1 MSEKPNFADKFREL
15 NSRDV
20 NAHVEKKQNLNYL
33 SWAYVQQELTKEDPT
48 YEEKVIEFPYPDSN
62 NENFF
67 VPYLRT
73 NEGYMVCVELTVFG
87 VTKREW
93 LPVLDYRNKP
103 VTIGSATAIFDINK
117 AIKRCMVKCAAKFG
131 LGNYLYLG
139 EEVPSA
145 NDNDITELEERINQF
160 VTLSQEK
167 GRDATLDKTMRWLD
181 IQNINKVT
189 KKDIANAHQ
198 KLDAGLKKIDK
209 ELSLIHI

>member
-67 VPYLRT
+67 VPYLKT

-103 VTIGSATAIFDINK
+103 VAIGSSTAIFVINK

-160 VTLSQEK
+160 VTSSQEK
-167 GRDATLDKTMRWLD
+167 GRDATLDKTMRWLG

-198 KLDAGLKKIDK
+198 KLDAGLKQLDK
-209 ELSLIHI
+209 ENE

>member
-67 VPYLRT
+67 VPYLKT

-117 AIKRCMVKCAAKFG
+117 ATKRCMVKCAAKFG

-139 EEVPSA
+139 EEVPSV

-167 GRDATLDKTMRWLD
+167 GRDATLDKTMRWLG

-198 KLDAGLKKIDK
+198 KLDAGLKQLDK
-209 ELSLIHI
+209 ENSND

>member
-48 YEEKVIEFPYPDSN
+48 YEEKVIEFPYPNSN

-67 VPYLRT
+67 VPYLKT

-103 VTIGSATAIFDINK
+103 VAIGSSTAIFDINK
-117 AIKRCMVKCAAKFG
+117 ATKRCMVKCAAKFG

-139 EEVPSA
+139 EEVPSV

-167 GRDATLDKTMRWLD
+167 GRDATLDKTMRWLG

-198 KLDAGLKKIDK
+198 KLDAGLKQLDK
-209 ELSLIHI
+209 ENSND

>member
-67 VPYLRT
+67 VPYLKT

-103 VTIGSATAIFDINK
+103 VAIGSSTAIFDINK

-167 GRDATLDKTMRWLD
+167 GRDATIDKTMRWLG
-181 IQNINKVT
+181 IQNINKVN

-198 KLDAGLKKIDK
+198 KLDAGLKQLDK
-209 ELSLIHI
+209 ENSNVK

>member
-67 VPYLRT
+67 VPYLKT

-103 VTIGSATAIFDINK
+103 VAIGSSTAIFDINK

-167 GRDATLDKTMRWLD
+167 GRDATLDKTMRWLG
-181 IQNINKVT
+181 IQNINKVN

-198 KLDAGLKKIDK
+198 KLDAGLKQLDK
-209 ELSLIHI
+209 ENSNVK

>member
-1 MSEKPNFADKFREL
+1 MSEKPNFAEKFREL

-20 NAHVEKKQNLNYL
+20 SAHVEKKQNLNYL

-67 VPYLRT
+67 VPYLKT

-117 AIKRCMVKCAAKFG
+117 ATKRCMVKCAAKFG

-139 EEVPSA
+139 EEAPDVSDELKELTKKEA
-145 NDNDITELEERINQF
+145 ENFIEVVENAGKSEQFKKEIIKLKNMNVNELERQQI
-160 VTLSQEK
+160 
-167 GRDATLDKTMRWLD
+167 DKTRNLIKTWLGE
-181 IQNINKVT
+181 I
-189 KKDIANAHQ
+189 
-198 KLDAGLKKIDK
+198 
-209 ELSLIHI
+209 E

>member
-1 MSEKPNFADKFREL
+1 MSDKPNFSDKFREL

-20 NAHVEKKQNLNYL
+20 SAHVEKKQNLNYL
-33 SWAYVQQELTKEDPT
+33 SWAYVQQELTKEDPN
-48 YEEKVIEFPYPDSN
+48 YSERVIEFPYPDST

-67 VPYLRT
+67 VPYLKT

-103 VTIGSATAIFDINK
+103 VAIGSSTAIFDINK

-139 EEVPSA
+139 EEAPDVS
-145 NDNDITELEERINQF
+145 DELKE
-160 VTLSQEK
+160 L
-167 GRDATLDKTMRWLD
+167 LDKEAKEFIKIAEQSDKGSQFEGQIKKLKNMNVDTLNKQDIEKTRNLINTWLGE
-181 IQNINKVT
+181 IK
-189 KKDIANAHQ
+189 
-198 KLDAGLKKIDK
+198 
-209 ELSLIHI
+209 

>member
-48 YEEKVIEFPYPDSN
+48 YEEKVIEFLYPDSN

-67 VPYLRT
+67 VPYLKT

-198 KLDAGLKKIDK
+198 KLDAGLKKLDK
-209 ELSLIHI
+209 EYSNVK

>member
-1 MSEKPNFADKFREL
+1 MSEKLNFADKFKEL

-20 NAHVEKKQNLNYL
+20 SAHVEKKQNLNYL

-48 YEEKVIEFPYPDSN
+48 YEERVIEFPYPDST

-67 VPYLRT
+67 VPYLKT

-103 VTIGSATAIFDINK
+103 VTVGSATALFEINK

-139 EEVPSA
+139 EEAPDVS
-145 NDNDITELEERINQF
+145 DELKE
-160 VTLSQEK
+160 L
-167 GRDATLDKTMRWLD
+167 LDKEAKEFIEIAEQSDKGSQFEGQIKKLKNMNVDTLNKQDIEKTRNLINTWLGE
-181 IQNINKVT
+181 IK
-189 KKDIANAHQ
+189 
-198 KLDAGLKKIDK
+198 
-209 ELSLIHI
+209 

>member
-67 VPYLRT
+67 VPYLKT

-103 VTIGSATAIFDINK
+103 VAIGSSTAIFDINK

-167 GRDATLDKTMRWLD
+167 GRDATLDKTMRWLG

-198 KLDAGLKKIDK
+198 KLDAGLKQLDK
-209 ELSLIHI
+209 ENSNVK

>member
-1 MSEKPNFADKFREL
+1 MSEKPNFAEKFREL

-20 NAHVEKKQNLNYL
+20 SAHVEKKKDLNYL

-67 VPYLRT
+67 VPYLKT

-93 LPVLDYRNKP
+93 LPVLDFKNKP
-103 VTIGSATAIFDINK
+103 VQVGSPNAAFDINK
-117 AIKRCMVKCAAKFG
+117 ATKRCMVKCAAKFG

-139 EEVPSA
+139 EEAPDVS
-145 NDNDITELEERINQF
+145 DELKE
-160 VTLSQEK
+160 L
-167 GRDATLDKTMRWLD
+167 LDKEANEFIKIAEESDKGSQFEVQIKKLKNMNVDTLNK
-181 IQNINKVT
+181 QNIEKTRN
-189 KKDIANAHQ
+189 
-198 KLDAGLKKIDK
+198 
-209 ELSLIHI
+209 LINTWLGEIK

>member
-67 VPYLRT
+67 VPYLKT

-117 AIKRCMVKCAAKFG
+117 ATKRCMVKCAAKFG

-139 EEVPSA
+139 EEVPSV
-145 NDNDITELEERINQF
+145 NDNDITELEKRINQF

-167 GRDATLDKTMRWLD
+167 GRDATLDKTMRWLG
-181 IQNINKVT
+181 IQNINKIT

-198 KLDAGLKKIDK
+198 KLDAGLKQLDK
-209 ELSLIHI
+209 ENSND

>member
-1 MSEKPNFADKFREL
+1 MMSEKPNFADKFREL

-20 NAHVEKKQNLNYL
+20 SAHVEKKQNLNYL

-67 VPYLRT
+67 VPYLKT

-103 VTIGSATAIFDINK
+103 VTVGSATAIFDINK
-117 AIKRCMVKCAAKFG
+117 ATKRCMVKCAAKFG

-139 EEVPSA
+139 EESPDASDELKEIVVKEAEDFIRIAEENNKSSQYESQIKKLR
-145 NDNDITELEERINQF
+145 NMNVEELSKQDIEQTR
-160 VTLSQEK
+160 V
-167 GRDATLDKTMRWLD
+167 A
-181 IQNINKVT
+181 INKWLGEI
-189 KKDIANAHQ
+189 K
-198 KLDAGLKKIDK
+198 
-209 ELSLIHI
+209 